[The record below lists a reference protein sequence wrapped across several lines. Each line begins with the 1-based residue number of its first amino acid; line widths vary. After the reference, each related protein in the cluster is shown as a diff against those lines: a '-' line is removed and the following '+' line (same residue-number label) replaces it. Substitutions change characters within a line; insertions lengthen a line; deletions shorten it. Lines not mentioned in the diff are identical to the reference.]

1 MTNSTES
8 QADSNKHQDP
18 MDPSSMASL
27 KHWGDPLADDANQPM
42 AHEVTLDCGWGRLL
56 FGQTYKNPQ
65 TVAEILRREKKGQRD
80 IALYVRD
87 PNLILAHAPQE
98 LFLDP
103 SVTYRLD
110 FREYEP
116 KTEQPQAVRI
126 RPIRDDD
133 HQGSID
139 RLYKIHNMVPAYD
152 GFYSKLKEISAITML
167 VAEDISTGDIIGAVT
182 GVDHKL
188 AINDPDNGC
197 SLWALVSDP
206 QAQIPAVGE
215 WLTRALIES
224 MQAAGR
230 DFMDLSV
237 MHNNTKAIKLYEK
250 LGFVQV
256 PVYCIK
262 KKNSINERWFVGE
275 DPEEGLNIYAKIITM
290 EARRRGIGVEVLDTE
305 GGFFKLTLGGRSIT
319 CRESLSELTSAIA
332 MSRCDD
338 KAVTR
343 RVMEAEGLR
352 VPEQITA
359 DNPQL
364 VEDFLNL
371 HHRVV
376 VKPARGEQ
384 GRGIKVGLTD
394 LAEVN
399 QAITEAASYCDK
411 VLLEECVE
419 GEDLRVIVIDYQV
432 IAAAVRRPPYVV
444 GNGKDSVEQLVE
456 TLSQR
461 RSAATHGESTIP
473 VDAETE
479 RCARLAGFG
488 LQDILPAGT
497 RIKVRSTAN
506 LHTGGTIHDVT
517 PQLHPVLASAA
528 KRAARCLHIPV
539 VGLDFLVPNVHGPD
553 YVIIEANERPG
564 LANHE
569 PQPTVERFV
578 DLLFPHTKSVINENG
593 QET

>member
-1 MTNSTES
+1 MSDKSEKQTDEL
-8 QADSNKHQDP
+8 AHPDP
-18 MDPSSMASL
+18 MDPSLMASL
-27 KHWGDPLADDANQPM
+27 KHWGDPIGEKTDHPM
-42 AHEVTLDCGWGRLL
+42 AKEVVLDCGWGRLV
-56 FGQTYKNPQ
+56 FGQTFNDPKS
-65 TVAEILRREKKGQRD
+65 VAEIIRREKKDQRD
-80 IALYVRD
+80 IALYVRE

-103 SVTYRLD
+103 SLTYRLD
-110 FREYEP
+110 FRHYHSY
-116 KTEQPQAVRI
+116 TGQPEAVRI
-126 RPIRDDD
+126 RAYHSSDKQRY
-133 HQGSID
+133 ID
-139 RLYKIHNMVPAYD
+139 RLYKVHNMVPAYD
-152 GFYSKLKEISAITML
+152 GFYSKLDGMPAHCL
-167 VAEDISTGDIIGAVT
+167 LLAEDISTGEIIGAVH

-197 SLWALVSDP
+197 SLWALVVDP
-206 QAQIPAVGE
+206 QAQIPMVGE
-215 WLTRALIES
+215 WLTRALVEKFY
-224 MQAAGR
+224 ADGR

-237 MHNNTKAIKLYEK
+237 MHTNTRAIALYER
-250 LGFVQV
+250 LGFQQV

-275 DPEEGLNIYAKIITM
+275 DPEESLNIYGRIITM
-290 EARRRGIGVEVLDTE
+290 EARRRGIGVDILDAE

-343 RVMEAEGLR
+343 RVLEHEGLR

-359 DNPQL
+359 DDL
-364 VEDFLNL
+364 TAVTSFLNL

-384 GRGIKVGLTD
+384 GRGIKVGLQE
-394 LAEVN
+394 LAEVKS
-399 QAITEAASYCDK
+399 AINEAANYSDN

-419 GEDLRVIVIDYQV
+419 GEDLRIIVIDYQV
-432 IAAAVRRPPYVV
+432 VAAAVRRPPYVV
-444 GNGKDSVEQLVE
+444 GNGKDTVAELVDS
-456 TLSQR
+456 LSHR

-473 VDAETE
+473 LDNETE
-479 RCARLAGFG
+479 RCVRQAGHQLSDVLAVGS
-488 LQDILPAGT
+488 

-517 PQLHPVLASAA
+517 AQLHPVLIAAA

-539 VGLDFLVPNVHGPD
+539 VGLDFLVPRVDGPD

-569 PQPTVERFV
+569 PQPTAERFI
-578 DLLFPHTKSVINENG
+578 DLLFPHTKSVTTE
-593 QET
+593 QEV